1 MKKNKKIVVIVIIFI
16 ILLCI
21 SFFAIYLSMK
31 EDKSNIE
38 NPPVKEEQEEVKN
51 INKEIMVLQDERM
64 LFTLENIVNNY
75 YDEILGSNKEV
86 YNVLEEKYKL
96 ENNINE
102 NNVLDKIG
110 LDLNSATFVLE
121 NVYYNNDPTIIYY
134 FINGYLY
141 TQEHEEAEVIYNP
154 NVNYL
159 IIVKNNQ
166 YVIRPLESNIVLENI
181 ANSYNIQDVSI
192 NSSSRLSYSKLD
204 ETNKLSYY
212 INQFINLLYLDN
224 QKAYSMLTDETKL
237 KYLNYEDFYNQR
249 ESIYN
254 SFSAR
259 IFAFAVKEEENYKI
273 YSIHDMNQKSIKVIE
288 YKPKDFKI
296 GY

>member
-86 YNVLEEKYKL
+86 YNILEEKYKL

>member
-86 YNVLEEKYKL
+86 YNILEEKYKL

-273 YSIHDMNQKSIKVIE
+273 YSIHDMNQKSIKIIE